1 MQNIKLK
8 ATTLCFKVLTEE
20 QPKNRSIHRADVLI
34 TVVPWLLQ
42 IYQKV
47 RHDEDLD
54 LISDCIPCIL
64 RRDLPTVW
72 TGLLNGRRPKL

>member
-8 ATTLCFKVLTEE
+8 ATTLRFKVLTEE
-20 QPKNRSIHRADVLI
+20 PKNMSIHRADVLI
-34 TVVPWLLQ
+34 TVVPWQLQ

-72 TGLLNGRRPKL
+72 TGRLNGRRPKL